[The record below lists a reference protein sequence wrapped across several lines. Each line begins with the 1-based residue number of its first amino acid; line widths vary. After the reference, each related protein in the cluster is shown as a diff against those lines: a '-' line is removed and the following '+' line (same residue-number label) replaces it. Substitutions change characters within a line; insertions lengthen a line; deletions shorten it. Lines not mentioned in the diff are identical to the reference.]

1 MLDRKY
7 LYLSGAIVSRD
18 PRTMYDEKEKPF
30 LIHSVVDGTEAELA
44 GLWQHCWIKSVN
56 GIEPKSLKEIKKYL
70 KVKNHLVL

>member
-30 LIHSVVDGTEAELA
+30 LIHSVVDGTEAELSRSMA
-44 GLWQHCWIKSVN
+44 TLLDKIS
-56 GIEPKSLKEIKKYL
+56 
-70 KVKNHLVL
+70 